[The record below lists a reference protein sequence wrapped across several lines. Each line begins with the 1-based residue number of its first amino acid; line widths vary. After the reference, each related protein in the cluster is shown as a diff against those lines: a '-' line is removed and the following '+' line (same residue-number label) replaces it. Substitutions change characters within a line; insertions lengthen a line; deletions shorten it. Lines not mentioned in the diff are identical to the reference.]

1 MSRAALTGSGQ
12 LIQEN
17 AMVSANVSALPNP
30 AAPQH
35 PLRDRYFRMLW
46 IGNSISWMGDQFY
59 VVAMPWV
66 ILQLTGSAVALGT
79 VMMTAAVPRAVL
91 MLLGGAITD
100 RFSARRIMITTAWS
114 RTLLV
119 AALGVL
125 IWFHSLQLWHLYGLA
140 LGFGAADAFY
150 APASQTLLPSLL
162 KPEQLPAANSVAQS
176 TLQITTLVGPAPA
189 AMVVKIFGTAWAFII
204 DAISFLFIIG
214 ALWKLPDPPRAQS
227 VARQGM
233 WRSIKEGLAYVGRD
247 VALRSLLLVVAM
259 INFCIA
265 GPMSVSLA
273 WIAKEKFG
281 SPLAF
286 AVLTSSLA
294 AGGLAG
300 MLLAGIR
307 KHHKRGLLL
316 LSVSSLI
323 GISVGV
329 IGILNRLW
337 LMSAVLCLMAMAA
350 GFLNIQLISW
360 FQQRVE
366 RVFLGRV
373 MSVIMFASIGLMPVS
388 LGAAGVAIQWS
399 LPGMF
404 AVAGAMVLLVTGLA
418 AAHRPVRE
426 ID

>member
-1 MSRAALTGSGQ
+1 MAAATLPSS
-12 LIQEN
+12 
-17 AMVSANVSALPNP
+17 SAPTL
-30 AAPQH
+30 PQH
-35 PLRDRYFRMLW
+35 PLRNSNFRLLW
-46 IGNSISWMGDQFY
+46 MGNSISWMGDQFY
-59 VVAMPWV
+59 VVAMPWL

-79 VMMTAAVPRAVL
+79 ILMTAAVPRAVL
-91 MLLGGAITD
+91 MLLGGAMTD
-100 RFSARRIMITTAWS
+100 RFSARRIMITTAWL

-119 AALGVL
+119 AALGVFVWL
-125 IWFHSLQLWHLYGLA
+125 HSLQLWHLYLLA

-189 AMVVKIFGTAWAFII
+189 AMVVKMFGTAMAFII

-214 ALWKLPDPPRAQS
+214 ALWKLPDPPKAKS
-227 VARQGM
+227 AARQGM
-233 WRSIKEGLAYVGRD
+233 WRSIKEGLAYVGAD

-273 WIAKEKFG
+273 WIGKEKFG

-294 AGGLAG
+294 AGGLIG

-307 KHHKRGLLL
+307 KQHKRGLLL
-316 LSVSSLI
+316 LGVSALI
-323 GISVGV
+323 GISVGAM
-329 IGILNRLW
+329 GILNHLW
-337 LMSAVLCLMAMAA
+337 LMSAVLLLTAMAS
-350 GFLNIQLISW
+350 GFLNIHLISW

-366 RVFLGRV
+366 RVYLGRV
-373 MSVIMFASIGLMPVS
+373 MSVIMFASIGLMPIS
-388 LGAAGVAIQWS
+388 LAAAGLALKWS
-399 LPGMF
+399 FPGMF
-404 AVAGAMVLLVTGLA
+404 AVAGALVLVVTALA

>member
-1 MSRAALTGSGQ
+1 MAAATLPSS
-12 LIQEN
+12 
-17 AMVSANVSALPNP
+17 SAPTS
-30 AAPQH
+30 PQH
-35 PLRDRYFRMLW
+35 PLRNSNFRLLW
-46 IGNSISWMGDQFY
+46 MGNSISWMGDQFY
-59 VVAMPWV
+59 LVAMPWL

-79 VMMTAAVPRAVL
+79 ILMTAAVPRAVL
-91 MLLGGAITD
+91 MLLGGALTD
-100 RFSARRIMITTAWS
+100 RFSARRIMITTAWL

-125 IWFHSLQLWHLYGLA
+125 VWLHSLQLWHLYLLA

-162 KPEQLPAANSVAQS
+162 KPEQLPAANSVMQS

-189 AMVVKIFGTAWAFII
+189 ALVVKMFGTAMAFII

-214 ALWKLPDPPRAQS
+214 ALWKLPNPPKAQS
-227 VARQGM
+227 AARQGM
-233 WRSIKEGLAYVGRD
+233 WRSIKEGLAYVGAD

-273 WIAKEKFG
+273 WVAKEKFG

-294 AGGLAG
+294 AGGLIG

-316 LSVSSLI
+316 LGVSALI
-323 GISVGV
+323 GISLSAM
-329 IGILNRLW
+329 GILNHLW
-337 LMSAVLCLMAMAA
+337 LMSAVLLLTAMAS
-350 GFLNIQLISW
+350 GFLNIHLISW

-366 RVFLGRV
+366 RAFLGRV
-373 MSVIMFASIGLMPVS
+373 MSVIMFASIGLMPIS
-388 LGAAGVAIQWS
+388 FAAAGVALKWS

-404 AVAGAMVLLVTGLA
+404 AIAGALVLLVTALA